1 VLRVVH
7 ELYTNPQVGH
17 WEDNPLTT
25 MAGAVKPAPGTA
37 LDGYWGSGNSQHVN
51 FSGEPSG
58 NLGRP
63 A

>member
-1 VLRVVH
+1 VVH

-37 LDGYWGSGNSQHVN
+37 LDGYWGSDNGQHVN